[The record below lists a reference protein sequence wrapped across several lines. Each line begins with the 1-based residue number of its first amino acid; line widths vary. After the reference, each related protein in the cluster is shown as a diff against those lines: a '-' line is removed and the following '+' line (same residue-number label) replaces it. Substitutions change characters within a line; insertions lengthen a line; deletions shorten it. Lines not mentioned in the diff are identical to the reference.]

1 MSKLTATIPFTKIK
15 KTDIYVNY
23 SKKSMSQIK
32 KELGCDYLINAGLF
46 NMKTFKPINRLVV
59 NGQTLSDGKGMFG
72 FSFSDDKVVLSYEN
86 QVNYP
91 DHVSGYPCL
100 LKSGKKAFTSDPSGL
115 GGKRG
120 RTAIG
125 YGTHALVLFCC
136 SDGSD
141 AMTLDALQKEMRKLG
156 CIDAINLDGGGS
168 SQCNFDGK
176 CITSSRTVHNYIA
189 IWVKKD
195 EVQNTVSTTAITQ
208 TTTVSS
214 KITKTVCVKSVLN
227 VRAKAPTALGTNTSK
242 IVGKYGN
249 GQKVVI
255 LETKYGWGRTDL
267 GWVSM
272 KYLR

>member
-1 MSKLTATIPFTKIK
+1 MSKLTATIPFTKIE
-15 KTDIYVNY
+15 KTDIYINY
-23 SKKSMSQIK
+23 SRKSMAQIK

-46 NMKTFKPINRLVV
+46 NMKTFKPVNKLVS

-72 FSFSDDKVVLSYEN
+72 FSFSDEKVVLSYEN

-100 LKSGKKAFTSDPSGL
+100 LKAGKKAFTSDPSGL

-136 SDGSD
+136 SDGAD
-141 AMTLDALQKEMRKLG
+141 AMTLNELQKEMRRLG
-156 CIDAINLDGGGS
+156 CVDAINLDGGGS
-168 SQCNFDGK
+168 SQCDFDGRR
-176 CITSSRTVHNYIA
+176 ITSSRTVHNYIA

-195 EVQNTVSTTAITQ
+195 EVKNVVVTS
-208 TTTVSS
+208 TTTVPATISN
-214 KITKTVCVKSVLN
+214 KVVKTVSVKTVLN
-227 VRAKAPTALGTNTSK
+227 VRSKAPTRFGTNSSK
-242 IVGKYGN
+242 VIGKYGN